1 MRKKK
6 KSRRIGCQSSYST
19 VLGEPCRNRKDSTMG
34 ELGGRRISDMTGKY
48 CRLKLNIVER
58 IDPACY
64 GYGIMN
70 FVQLE
75 LVELMV

>member
-1 MRKKK
+1 
-6 KSRRIGCQSSYST
+6 
-19 VLGEPCRNRKDSTMG
+19 MG
-34 ELGGRRISDMTGKY
+34 ILGGRRISDMTGKY

-64 GYGIMN
+64 GYAIMN

-75 LVELMV
+75 LELMVYVDRGSQSEWFY